1 MRLLYYFIIPI
12 LLIFTGSSCSE
23 NIPDCPTKFCI
34 LATEWRL
41 VEVYEDDVKLTQ
53 DVSKYKMTLT
63 LPDSKI
69 AKGNFDRIN
78 SSGLEDVG
86 SWEIQNADKVLLLK
100 PESSPDEPY
109 IIESLTLRK
118 MVLIINRDDTKTG
131 PKQLKYLFEP
141 F

>member
-1 MRLLYYFIIPI
+1 MRFLYYSIIPI
-12 LLIFTGSSCSE
+12 LLLFTGSSCSE

-34 LATEWRL
+34 LATGWQL

-63 LPDSKI
+63 LPNDKV
-69 AKGNFDRIN
+69 AKGDYNRVN
-78 SSGLEDVG
+78 SSGLQDVG
-86 SWEIQNADKVLLLK
+86 AWEVQNADEVLLLK
-100 PESSPDEPY
+100 PESSPNEPY
-109 IIESLTLRK
+109 IIESLSLRK
-118 MVLIINRDDTKTG
+118 MVLVINRDDTKTG